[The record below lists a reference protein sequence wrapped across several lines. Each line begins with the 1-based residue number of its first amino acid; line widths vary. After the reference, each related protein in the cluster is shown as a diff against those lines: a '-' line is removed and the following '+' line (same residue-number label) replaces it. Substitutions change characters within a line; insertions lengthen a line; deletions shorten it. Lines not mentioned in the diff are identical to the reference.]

1 MKFLL
6 PLAWIY
12 AAVMA
17 VRNRLFDRGA
27 LRSAAFPLPVIS
39 VGNLA
44 VGGTGKT
51 PHTEYL
57 LRLLSREGFRC
68 AMLSRGYGRT
78 TKGFREVAG
87 GQPSET
93 GDEPFQV
100 QQKFPEVRVCV
111 CEKRPEGIRRIL
123 ETETRPE
130 VIVLDD
136 AYQHRYVTP
145 SLSILLT
152 DYALPY
158 SRDHVLPA
166 GRLRESRSGA
176 RRADVIIVTKCPP
189 ALSETERE
197 RLRSELRPEARQH
210 VFFTRM
216 RYASLRP
223 LFPEAETLC
232 THLSEGNKKTLL
244 LCGIANP
251 RPLAAHIAAKHGQ
264 PDVAEF
270 SDHHSFTAD
279 ELRRIA
285 KRAEHYEAVIT
296 TEKDAVRL
304 AAMSIPDTLRRRLL
318 VQPIEVEF
326 LTTEEK
332 ITFNQIIISH
342 VAENQRNSRVD

>member
-1 MKFLL
+1 
-6 PLAWIY
+6 
-12 AAVMA
+12 MA
-17 VRNRLFDRGA
+17 VRNRLFDKGV
-27 LRSAAFPLPVIS
+27 LRSTAFPLPVIS

-57 LRLLSREGFRC
+57 LRLLSREGYRC
-68 AMLSRGYGRT
+68 GMLSRGYGRT

-111 CEKRPEGIRRIL
+111 CENRPEGISKML
-123 ETETRPE
+123 ATGKRPE

-152 DYALPY
+152 DFARPY
-158 SRDHVLPA
+158 SRDYVMPA

-176 RRADVIIVTKCPP
+176 RRADIIIVTKCPP
-189 ALSETERE
+189 TLSEEERQN
-197 RLRSELRPEARQH
+197 LHDELHPENRQH

-216 RYASLRP
+216 RYAALRP
-223 LFPEAETLC
+223 LFPEAADLC
-232 THLSEGNKKTLL
+232 ATFAEGERKTLL

-251 RPLAAHIAAKHGQ
+251 RPLAEHIATKYGK
-264 PDVAEF
+264 PDVESFA
-270 SDHHSFTAD
+270 DHHSFTDA
-279 ELRRIA
+279 ELRRTA
-285 KRAEHYEAVIT
+285 ERAEHYEAVIT

-304 AAMSIPDTLRRRLL
+304 AAKHIPDALRRRLL
-318 VQPIEVEF
+318 VQPIEPEF
-326 LTTEEK
+326 LSAEEAEK
-332 ITFNQIIISH
+332 FNQIITHH